1 MFFLVFNLF
10 GCGSNYEEALINEKS
25 NNPDQESWGV
35 TIILTDGGIIRAKV
49 KSGHLE
55 KYNEKE
61 FILLDSMV
69 IVDFYDKQE
78 LHTSTLTSTMKTK
91 KAIKYILKHPDLFTE
106 GERMYVERVKQE
118 RKLKKKQN
126 ESSKTHLSN
135 S

>member
-1 MFFLVFNLF
+1 M
-10 GCGSNYEEALINEKS
+10 
-25 NNPDQESWGV
+25 ES
-35 TIILTDGGIIRAKV
+35 
-49 KSGHLE
+49 
-55 KYNEKE
+55 
-61 FILLDSMV
+61 
-69 IVDFYDKQE
+69 

-91 KAIKYILKHPDLFTE
+91 KAIKYILKHPELFTE